1 MGTAKLLWWQAQVLW
16 GVNRSEGRLRF
27 VSFLFHWIIRC
38 IFAVMLILAEEY
50 ILGDCR
56 HCATVAKGR
65 KTMKKILILASF
77 TFLFTLQHAYAQ
89 LSWEGEW
96 NGVAGDDRVK
106 EEWRISYF
114 EGKWEVFGNY
124 YWTKKGARA
133 FNKPP
138 GKTAGEFVGLNVQE
152 VGDNRL
158 TFVQDF
164 KDSKPIKGWADHP
177 RIDAQLNGDTIVF
190 KSNWGSGSASGITLI
205 REKCR

>member
-1 MGTAKLLWWQAQVLW
+1 MKAIAWL
-16 GVNRSEGRLRF
+16 RLFRNCMIHCTF
-27 VSFLFHWIIRC
+27 V
-38 IFAVMLILAEEY
+38 VMPILAVKY
-50 ILGDCR
+50 FLSDCS
-56 HCATVAKGR
+56 HCATVAKGGN
-65 KTMKKILILASF
+65 TMKKILMLASF
-77 TFLFTLQHAYAQ
+77 TFLFTLQHAHAQ
-89 LSWEGEW
+89 SSWEGEW

-114 EGKWEVFGNY
+114 EEKWVVFGNY
-124 YWTKKGARA
+124 YWTEKGARA

-164 KDSKPIKGWADHP
+164 KDSKPIEGWANNP

-190 KSNWGSGSASGITLI
+190 KSSWGSGSASGITLI